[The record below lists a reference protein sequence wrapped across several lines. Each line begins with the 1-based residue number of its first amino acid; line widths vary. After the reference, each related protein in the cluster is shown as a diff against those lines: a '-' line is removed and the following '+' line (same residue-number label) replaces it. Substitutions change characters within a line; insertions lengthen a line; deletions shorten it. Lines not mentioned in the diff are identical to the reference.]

1 MPGARIRLW
10 RAATA
15 ATPATTS
22 TGTPAGTNGTL
33 TSAAA
38 AATAA
43 TIRGSASFSLGA
55 SSARKAAGA
64 AASRPRER
72 GSLSAVRLSPSATL
86 RRVRNLETEGAIAGY
101 HAVIDPDAVGR
112 GFQVTVHTTLM
123 LRNRETIEAFEA
135 ALTPLDEVI
144 ECHRMFGDPDYL
156 IRIAV
161 ADAEVY
167 EHFLINTFADLP
179 GLARMTSQ
187 FTMKTIKPGGRL
199 PL

>member
-1 MPGARIRLW
+1 VDPVDRAILCHLQADGRLSNVELAD
-10 RAATA
+10 R
-15 ATPATTS
+15 
-22 TGTPAGTNGTL
+22 
-33 TSAAA
+33 
-38 AATAA
+38 
-43 TIRGSASFSLGA
+43 
-55 SSARKAAGA
+55 
-64 AASRPRER
+64 
-72 GSLSAVRLSPSATL
+72 VRLSPSAAL
-86 RRVRNLETEGAIAGY
+86 RRVRNLEASGALAGY
-101 HAVIDPDAVGR
+101 HAVIDPAAVGR

-135 ALTPLDEVI
+135 ALVVLDEVI

-161 ADAEVY
+161 ADADAY
-167 EHFLINTFADLP
+167 EQFLINTFADLP

>member
-1 MPGARIRLW
+1 MDAVDRAILSHLQDDGRLSNLEL
-10 RAATA
+10 A
-15 ATPATTS
+15 
-22 TGTPAGTNGTL
+22 
-33 TSAAA
+33 
-38 AATAA
+38 
-43 TIRGSASFSLGA
+43 
-55 SSARKAAGA
+55 
-64 AASRPRER
+64 ER
-72 GSLSAVRLSPSATL
+72 VRLSPSATL
-86 RRVRNLETEGAIAGY
+86 RRVRNLEAAGAIAGY
-101 HAVIDPDAVGR
+101 HAVIDPATIGR

-135 ALTPLDEVI
+135 ALAPLDEVI

-156 IRIAV
+156 IRVAV
-161 ADAEVY
+161 ADAEAY